1 MSDEREAI
9 NKLVQ
14 EYAETVSS
22 GDLTSWT
29 KVLTEDVV
37 FQPPD
42 LPQVS
47 GKSAVAAWAKESWF
61 DPFDMNLSLQF
72 EEVEVLGSWAFGR
85 GRFTLGLTSTGG
97 GSSTEANGKFLNIFR
112 REPDG
117 SWKYAINSYSFDAPL
132 EVGG

>member
-1 MSDEREAI
+1 MSDERDAI
-9 NKLVQ
+9 DKLVQ

-29 KVLTEDVV
+29 KVLAEDVV
-37 FQPPD
+37 FQPQD
-42 LPQVS
+42 LPQVI
-47 GKSAVAAWAKESWF
+47 GKGAVEAWAKESWF
-61 DPFDMNLSLQF
+61 DPFDMNLSFQS

-85 GRFTLGLTSTGG
+85 GRFTLGLTPTGG
-97 GSSTEANGKFLNIFR
+97 GRSTQANGKFLTIFR

-117 SWKYAINSYSFDAPL
+117 SWKYARTSFSFDAPL